1 MYINNEGLKIDG
13 IKDLPLWRYMDLWKF
28 LKIINSSSIFFPSV
42 ELLGDNYEGK
52 MPDEVYQYMKAHEKK
67 NGRNDNFVEVYRSFF
82 EKYSISKILISSWSA
97 AENESFAL
105 WKMYAKDKLGIAIKT
120 DFNKLKRCFHNTNE
134 EIYIGEVSYFDSKK
148 PEYDFGNFS
157 TLLTKNIH
165 YNFEK
170 EVRCLTKLKDGEN
183 LRFKNINVD
192 LNELIE
198 EVYLSP
204 FAFESGLHE
213 VIELLR
219 DKHNLK
225 FVIKMSEI
233 SDSWL

>member
-1 MYINNEGLKIDG
+1 
-13 IKDLPLWRYMDLWKF
+13 MDLWKF
-28 LKIINSSSIFFPSV
+28 LKIINTSSLFFPCV
-42 ELLGDNYEGK
+42 EMLGDNFEGK
-52 MPDEVYQYMKAHEKK
+52 MPDEVYQSMKAHEKR
-67 NGRNDNFVEVYRSFF
+67 NGREDNFVDVFKNFMEDL
-82 EKYSISKILISSWSA
+82 SINKTLISSWNA

-120 DFNKLKRCFHNTNE
+120 DFEKLKSCFNNASE
-134 EIYIGEVSYFDSKK
+134 DIYIGEVSYFDNKN
-148 PEYDFGNFS
+148 PEYDFGKFS
-157 TLLTKNIH
+157 TLLTKNIY

-170 EVRCLTKLKDGEN
+170 EVRCLTRLEDDKT
-183 LRFKNINVD
+183 LRFKNIKVD
-192 LNELIE
+192 LNELID

-219 DKHNLK
+219 EKHKLNFK
-225 FVIKMSEI
+225 IRMSGI